1 VDCCEQVEDSAIT
14 TAAPD
19 LLCLEAAAVLTETKG
34 DWPSSFQAAA
44 PGPPPVEDETYQ
56 VRLVRQDG
64 ERLGLDVDYMQGRA
78 VLPIVGLCGGMAR
91 AWNRANPYAP
101 LRYGDALVR
110 VNGARGATEMLE
122 RCRDD
127 EALELT
133 LRTQLNCSA
142 LVADLEKLIRQR
154 RCGPVLVRLSFH
166 DAAVYRASPAAV
178 APDGRA
184 NAAMRFL
191 DAGESR
197 FPANRGLPEVAI
209 PLLSNI
215 SGKYC
220 PDLISHADLWA
231 LAANVAVRLMGG
243 PDIPTRFGRADAR
256 SSAES
261 VQSQVGRL
269 PDTSMEAEPLR
280 RLVQGPRRQGR
291 RGSAGGARAEQARV
305 WRRAGGEVLRQRVLR
320 GPAPVVRRGA
330 PEVEPGGQVPR
341 RPRGHELL

>member
-1 VDCCEQVEDSAIT
+1 
-14 TAAPD
+14 
-19 LLCLEAAAVLTETKG
+19 
-34 DWPSSFQAAA
+34 
-44 PGPPPVEDETYQ
+44 
-56 VRLVRQDG
+56 VRQDG

-231 LAANVAVRLMGG
+231 LAANVAIRLMGG

-280 RLVQGPRRQGR
+280 RLFSSKGLGDRDAVALLGAHALSRPECGAAPAERCFDNAYFGGLLQWSAAEHPKSSPEGRCLAAHAGMSCSDLALVQD
-291 RGSAGGARAEQARV
+291 AGFREHV
-305 WRRAGGEVLRQRVLR
+305 EVYATDRDAFFTAFSKGWAKLQELGWPNLRDSL
-320 GPAPVVRRGA
+320 
-330 PEVEPGGQVPR
+330 
-341 RPRGHELL
+341 